1 MSNEP
6 AVISIT
12 KFTAIFALVGLL
24 MPLVFCTAWNF
35 LNQSTNLHVQ
45 LIAEK
50 LMLLLWPTSLM
61 TLPASPEP
69 GFETKLF
76 LLSLSAN
83 VIFYTVLGVLVWL
96 GLRKHIGFFAIA
108 GVSLIAIWWWLLSL

>member
-1 MSNEP
+1 M
-6 AVISIT
+6 ISFS
-12 KFTAIFALVGLL
+12 KFTAIFAFVGFLV
-24 MPLVFCTAWNF
+24 PLVFRAMWHF
-35 LNQSTNLHVQ
+35 FNQSRNLDVHVV
-45 LIAEK
+45 AEK

-76 LLSLSAN
+76 LLSLAAN
-83 VIFYTVLGVLVWL
+83 VIIYAVLGMLVWL

-108 GVSLIAIWWWLLSL
+108 GLPAIAMWWWLLTR